1 MVLARRP
8 VTGQGLVAV
17 LSQICRTEF
26 SGLLGNP
33 RKSLVFLLHGLRH
46 EKGRSLAAA
55 DGLRFEFAFLW

>member
-26 SGLLGNP
+26 SAVGKPEEILGFFAA
-33 RKSLVFLLHGLRH
+33 R
-46 EKGRSLAAA
+46 LAT
-55 DGLRFEFAFLW
+55 